1 MLDNRDLVPVATF
14 DHLSEAEV
22 ARSLLGAEG
31 IAAVMKDEPLATLL
45 PPVAVANGGLTLLVA
60 PDELERARE
69 VLAHPDSAEAPPDF
83 GPTAD
88 PL

>member
-22 ARSLLGAEG
+22 ARCLLGAEG

-45 PPVAVANGGLTLLVA
+45 PPVALANGGLTLLVA
-60 PDELERARE
+60 EDELERARE
-69 VLAHPDSAEAPPDF
+69 VLARPDSAEVPPDLEPSA
-83 GPTAD
+83 GPT
-88 PL
+88 